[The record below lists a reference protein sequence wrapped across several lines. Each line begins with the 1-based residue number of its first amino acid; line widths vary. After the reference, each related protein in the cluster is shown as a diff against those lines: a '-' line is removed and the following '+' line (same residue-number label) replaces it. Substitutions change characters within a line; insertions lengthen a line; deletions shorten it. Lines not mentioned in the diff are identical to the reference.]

1 MNNIQFD
8 ESLYK
13 KLSPRELEVARAA
26 RAGQSLKETAA
37 ALNVKVSTI
46 GAHRSQ
52 IMKKLG
58 CQNITA
64 CVVSLIEA
72 GIL

>member
-1 MNNIQFD
+1 MSNIQHTHD
-8 ESLYK
+8 IYK
-13 KLSPRELEVARAA
+13 KLSPRELQVAQLAKE
-26 RAGQSLKETAA
+26 GKSLKETAA
-37 ALNVKVSTI
+37 LLGVKKSTI
-46 GAHRSQ
+46 GATRGRV
-52 IMKKLG
+52 MEKLG